1 MKLIK
6 IILIN
11 CIVFFSLLGFIILLP
26 PSLFLLMNIYNK
38 SNTEHSD
45 DYKYSEGRADLI
57 NYNDFEWAKKNLEEI
72 ETIHSLYHDY
82 IIWRKNNFNGETIT
96 VEKGVRKTTN
106 PSNTKKDTEFWFF
119 GGSTMWGTGVNDSN
133 TIPSLFS
140 KKTYLKSF
148 NYGEGAYQARQS
160 LAYLTNL
167 YIKNKNNKNKTKNI
181 IVFYDGVNDI
191 KYCANKSN
199 LISTNR
205 EIQIRDTLRGR
216 DKIGYDKWS
225 YERSF
230 AQTKDLIISIRNR
243 LFSSKQ
249 IEKQNKTYFYKCS
262 TSEKHA
268 KDVARTLVNIW
279 VQANNIA
286 KSNGDDFV
294 AILQPVA
301 SIGKPYL
308 NHIEFN
314 PIWIDRINQ
323 YKFVYPLI
331 KKYALEENI
340 NFLDM
345 TDIYDVNYPVYID
358 FCHVSPQGN
367 ELVVERLLLEL
378 NLLGLL

>member
-1 MKLIK
+1 
-6 IILIN
+6 
-11 CIVFFSLLGFIILLP
+11 
-26 PSLFLLMNIYNK
+26 
-38 SNTEHSD
+38 
-45 DYKYSEGRADLI
+45 
-57 NYNDFEWAKKNLEEI
+57 
-72 ETIHSLYHDY
+72 
-82 IIWRKNNFNGETIT
+82 
-96 VEKGVRKTTN
+96 
-106 PSNTKKDTEFWFF
+106 
-119 GGSTMWGTGVNDSN
+119 
-133 TIPSLFS
+133 
-140 KKTYLKSF
+140 
-148 NYGEGAYQARQS
+148 
-160 LAYLTNL
+160 
-167 YIKNKNNKNKTKNI
+167 
-181 IVFYDGVNDI
+181 
-191 KYCANKSN
+191 
-199 LISTNR
+199 
-205 EIQIRDTLRGR
+205 
-216 DKIGYDKWS
+216 
-225 YERSF
+225 
-230 AQTKDLIISIRNR
+230 
-243 LFSSKQ
+243 
-249 IEKQNKTYFYKCS
+249 
-262 TSEKHA
+262 
-268 KDVARTLVNIW
+268 VARTLVNIW